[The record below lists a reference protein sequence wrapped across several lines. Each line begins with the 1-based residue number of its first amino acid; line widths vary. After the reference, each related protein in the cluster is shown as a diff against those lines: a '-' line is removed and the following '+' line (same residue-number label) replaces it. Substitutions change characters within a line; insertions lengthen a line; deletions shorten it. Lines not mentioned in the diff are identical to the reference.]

1 MKEKSTPFAAR
12 FQLILIIMLLVSL
25 VLIAQQFSKDVYK
38 VGLVLL
44 VITTIFQIGASNV
57 PSTAN
62 AKQTARIMAIAFA
75 IVIVVF
81 VVSIILTPYL
91 INLGR
96 G

>member
-38 VGLVLL
+38 VGLGLL
-44 VITTIFQIGASNV
+44 VITTIFQIGGSNV

-62 AKQTARIMAIAFA
+62 AKETGRIMATAFV

-81 VVSIILTPYL
+81 IVSIVLTPYL
-91 INLGR
+91 LNLGR